1 MTEPI
6 AEPSDAELVEVAR
19 GALQGDMRAFE
30 ILVERHQARV
40 LANCRYITK
49 SEVDSEDLAQ
59 EVFVKAYFGLKGFE
73 GRAQFK
79 TWLQRIKVNHCLNF
93 LRKHEGKSFQD
104 VDDAA
109 IAGAEGLRVEASA
122 DDRAWDLEARARIS
136 RVLDSLPDT
145 LRIPLL
151 MRDMDGLPYE
161 EIAETL
167 KIGLSAVKMRIKRG
181 REEFRARYAAGPNTM
196 EARGA

>member
-1 MTEPI
+1 MPDPKPEVT
-6 AEPSDAELVEVAR
+6 DFELVELAR
-19 GALQGDMRAFE
+19 TALQGDMRAFE
-30 ILVERHQARV
+30 ILIHRHQDQV

-49 SEVDSEDLAQ
+49 SSADSEDLAQ

-73 GRAQFK
+73 GRSQFK

-93 LRKHEGKSFQD
+93 LRKNEGKTFQD
-104 VDDAA
+104 VDDPALA
-109 IAGAEGLRVEASA
+109 PASELQVGASA
-122 DDRAWDLEARARIS
+122 DGHIRDIEARARIS

-151 MRDMDGLPYE
+151 LRDMDGLAYE
-161 EIAETL
+161 EIAAAL

-181 REEFRARYAAGPNTM
+181 REEFRARYVDVPTGS
-196 EARGA
+196 EVEVS